1 MSNHKCTAAAPM
13 GHPRNPLSFYFV
25 AGGLGDVC
33 AALVSHP
40 MDVVKVRQQLQGE
53 LGASKDGGLGIRNFA
68 RTVTTI
74 VRGEGAL
81 IGLYRGMSASV
92 ARQSSFS
99 TMRHGGYASACTL
112 AVHGSFSAPNW
123 SPNAASRSV
132 PHPASEAS
140 VMQRLAAGC
149 ACGSVAAF
157 IANPTDVVL
166 VRMQADGHWPLARRR
181 GYYNI
186 FDGARRIVFE
196 EGPRR
201 LWRGSGPT
209 VFRAMLVTATQIPAY
224 FWAKEWLV
232 ERVKFGK
239 GKSPRVVAGALGVI
253 FAPTLTAHHPPEQQ
267 DPTIHLFTSCQ
278 VFFRQALHRLPL
290 RPSMLSR
297 RE

>member
-1 MSNHKCTAAAPM
+1 M
-13 GHPRNPLSFYFV
+13 
-25 AGGLGDVC
+25 C

-253 FAPTLTAHHPPEQQ
+253 FAPTLTAHHAPEQQ